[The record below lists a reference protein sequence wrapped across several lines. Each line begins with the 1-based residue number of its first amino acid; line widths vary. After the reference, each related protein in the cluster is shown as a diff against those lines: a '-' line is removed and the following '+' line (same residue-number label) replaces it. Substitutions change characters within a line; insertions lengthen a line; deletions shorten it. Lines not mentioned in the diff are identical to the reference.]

1 MLKSTMQ
8 DLADAVGVSRITVW
22 KALNDREGVSPRTKK
37 RIQQKAA
44 EMGLTDT
51 EIQMEKIPEKET
63 GRDEAEERTF
73 SVVVSRPESSAFWM
87 QIIHHIAKEL
97 ARSRINLMYTYMP
110 SFYSEGY
117 TLPASVKNV
126 DGLIVL
132 NIYDAR
138 LLHMLNELP
147 LPKVFLDTVPG
158 MHPPALHGDLVLI
171 EGRTCI
177 REITRRLI
185 DSGRTRLGFV
195 GDKMNHSLEITSGVL
210 AEKCGQKL
218 SDFFKKRREQK
229 KGEKREKNLPLDA
242 SLCLTAPL
250 SLRAHYEEISAFLDG
265 LPELPQAIVCASDF
279 IAHFDSRYLTE
290 SGRKTPKGFLLTGFD
305 NNAEY
310 GNVADKITTV
320 HVETSAL
327 GKRLANKLLFR
338 ADHPQMPPE
347 VCYITT
353 EIVYRGP
360 LAAETEK

>member
-51 EIQMEKIPEKET
+51 EIQMEKTPEKET

-126 DGLIVL
+126 DGLTVL

-177 REITRRLI
+177 REIT
-185 DSGRTRLGFV
+185 
-195 GDKMNHSLEITSGVL
+195 L
-210 AEKCGQKL
+210 AG
-218 SDFFKKRREQK
+218 
-229 KGEKREKNLPLDA
+229 
-242 SLCLTAPL
+242 
-250 SLRAHYEEISAFLDG
+250 LRW
-265 LPELPQAIVCASDF
+265 
-279 IAHFDSRYLTE
+279 RYWVRPDQ
-290 SGRKTPKGFLLTGFD
+290 S
-305 NNAEY
+305 
-310 GNVADKITTV
+310 
-320 HVETSAL
+320 
-327 GKRLANKLLFR
+327 
-338 ADHPQMPPE
+338 
-347 VCYITT
+347 
-353 EIVYRGP
+353 GP
-360 LAAETEK
+360 LRGICGRAAGKESSAGRFALPDGSVEPARPL

>member
-195 GDKMNHSLEITSGVL
+195 GDVGYAQTNQDRYDGFLDAL
-210 AEKCGQKL
+210 
-218 SDFFKKRREQK
+218 
-229 KGEKREKNLPLDA
+229 REKNLPQDPA
-242 SLCLTAPL
+242 LCLTAPL
-250 SLRAHYEEISAFLDG
+250 SLRTHYEEISAFLDG

-279 IAHFDSRYLTE
+279 IAHFVSRYLTE

-305 NNAEY
+305 NNTEY
-310 GNVADKITTV
+310 GNVAEQITTV

>member
-22 KALNDREGVSPRTKK
+22 KALNDRDGVSPRTKNMIK
-37 RIQQKAA
+37 QKAA
-44 EMGLTDT
+44 EMGLTDA
-51 EIQMEKIPEKET
+51 EIQMERKPREEPKREP
-63 GRDEAEERTF
+63 AEERTF

-97 ARSRINLMYTYMP
+97 ARSQINLMYTYMP

-117 TLPASVKNV
+117 ALPASLKNV

-138 LLHMLNELP
+138 LLHMLNGLP
-147 LPKVFLDTVPG
+147 LPKVFLDTVPR
-158 MHPPALHGDLVLI
+158 MQPPVLHGDLVLI
-171 EGRTCI
+171 EGRSRI

-195 GDKMNHSLEITSGVL
+195 GDVGYAQTNQDRYDGFLDAL
-210 AEKCGQKL
+210 
-218 SDFFKKRREQK
+218 
-229 KGEKREKNLPLDA
+229 REKNLPLDP

-250 SLRAHYEEISAFLDG
+250 SLRAHYDEISAFLDG

-279 IAHFDSRYLTE
+279 IAHFVSRYLTE

-305 NNAEY
+305 NNTEY
-310 GNVADKITTV
+310 GNVAEKITTV

-338 ADHPQMPPE
+338 ADHPQMPEE
-347 VCYITT
+347 VCYVGT
-353 EIVYRGP
+353 ELLYRGP
-360 LAAETEK
+360 LAAEMEK

>member
-185 DSGRTRLGFV
+185 ESGRTRLGFV
-195 GDKMNHSLEITSGVL
+195 GDIGYAQTNQDRYEGFADAL
-210 AEKCGQKL
+210 
-218 SDFFKKRREQK
+218 
-229 KGEKREKNLPLDA
+229 REKNLPLDA

-250 SLRAHYEEISAFLDG
+250 SLRTHYEEISAFLDG

-279 IAHFDSRYLTE
+279 IAHFVSRYLTE

>member
-51 EIQMEKIPEKET
+51 EIQMEKTPEKEND
-63 GRDEAEERTF
+63 RDETEERTF

-185 DSGRTRLGFV
+185 DSGHTRLGFV
-195 GDKMNHSLEITSGVL
+195 GDIGYAQTNQDRYEGFADAL
-210 AEKCGQKL
+210 
-218 SDFFKKRREQK
+218 
-229 KGEKREKNLPLDA
+229 REKNLPLDA
-242 SLCLTAPL
+242 SLCLTSPL

-279 IAHFDSRYLTE
+279 IAHFVSRYLTE

>member
-195 GDKMNHSLEITSGVL
+195 GDVGYAQTNQDRYDGFLDAL
-210 AEKCGQKL
+210 
-218 SDFFKKRREQK
+218 
-229 KGEKREKNLPLDA
+229 REKNLPQDPA
-242 SLCLTAPL
+242 LCLTAPL
-250 SLRAHYEEISAFLDG
+250 SLRTHYEEISAFLDG

-279 IAHFDSRYLTE
+279 IAHFVSRYLTE

>member
-51 EIQMEKIPEKET
+51 EIQMEKTPEKET

-147 LPKVFLDTVPG
+147 LPKVFLDTVPR
-158 MHPPALHGDLVLI
+158 MQPPELHGDLVLI

-195 GDKMNHSLEITSGVL
+195 GDVGYAQTNQDRYDGFLDAL
-210 AEKCGQKL
+210 
-218 SDFFKKRREQK
+218 
-229 KGEKREKNLPLDA
+229 REKNLPQDPA
-242 SLCLTAPL
+242 LCLTAPL
-250 SLRAHYEEISAFLDG
+250 SLRTHYEEISAFLDG

-279 IAHFDSRYLTE
+279 IAHFVSRYLTE

>member
-195 GDKMNHSLEITSGVL
+195 GDIGYAQTNQDRYEGFADAL
-210 AEKCGQKL
+210 
-218 SDFFKKRREQK
+218 
-229 KGEKREKNLPLDA
+229 REKNLPLDA

-250 SLRAHYEEISAFLDG
+250 SLCAHYEEISAFLDG

-279 IAHFDSRYLTE
+279 IAHFVSRYLTE

>member
-1 MLKSTMQ
+1 
-8 DLADAVGVSRITVW
+8 
-22 KALNDREGVSPRTKK
+22 
-37 RIQQKAA
+37 
-44 EMGLTDT
+44 
-51 EIQMEKIPEKET
+51 
-63 GRDEAEERTF
+63 
-73 SVVVSRPESSAFWM
+73 M

-177 REITRRLI
+177 RESHPAADRKRPHPVGLRGRYSVRP
-185 DSGRTRLGFV
+185 DQSG
-195 GDKMNHSLEITSGVL
+195 SLRGIWADAL
-210 AEKCGQKL
+210 
-218 SDFFKKRREQK
+218 
-229 KGEKREKNLPLDA
+229 REKNLPLDA

-279 IAHFDSRYLTE
+279 IAHFVSRYLTE

-310 GNVADKITTV
+310 GNVADKITTM

-327 GKRLANKLLFR
+327 GKRLANKLLFP

-347 VCYITT
+347 VCYIAT

>member
-195 GDKMNHSLEITSGVL
+195 GDIGYAQTNQDRYEGFADAL
-210 AEKCGQKL
+210 
-218 SDFFKKRREQK
+218 
-229 KGEKREKNLPLDA
+229 REKNLPLDA
-242 SLCLTAPL
+242 SLCLTVPL

-279 IAHFDSRYLTE
+279 IAHFVSRYLTE

>member
-195 GDKMNHSLEITSGVL
+195 GDIGYAQTNQDRYEGFADAL
-210 AEKCGQKL
+210 
-218 SDFFKKRREQK
+218 
-229 KGEKREKNLPLDA
+229 REKNLPLDA

-250 SLRAHYEEISAFLDG
+250 SLRTHYEEISAFLDG
-265 LPELPQAIVCASDF
+265 LPELPQAIVCVSDF
-279 IAHFDSRYLTE
+279 IAHFVSRYLTE
-290 SGRKTPKGFLLTGFD
+290 NGRKTPKGFLLTGFD

>member
-73 SVVVSRPESSAFWM
+73 SVVVSRPESTAFWM

-132 NIYDAR
+132 NIYASR
-138 LLHMLNELP
+138 LLHMLNELQ

-177 REITRRLI
+177 REFTRRLI

-195 GDKMNHSLEITSGVL
+195 GDIGYAQTNQDRYEGFADAL
-210 AEKCGQKL
+210 
-218 SDFFKKRREQK
+218 
-229 KGEKREKNLPLDA
+229 REKNLPLDA

-250 SLRAHYEEISAFLDG
+250 SLRAH
-265 LPELPQAIVCASDF
+265 
-279 IAHFDSRYLTE
+279 
-290 SGRKTPKGFLLTGFD
+290 
-305 NNAEY
+305 
-310 GNVADKITTV
+310 
-320 HVETSAL
+320 
-327 GKRLANKLLFR
+327 
-338 ADHPQMPPE
+338 
-347 VCYITT
+347 
-353 EIVYRGP
+353 
-360 LAAETEK
+360 

>member
-195 GDKMNHSLEITSGVL
+195 GDIGYAQTNQDRYEGFADAL
-210 AEKCGQKL
+210 
-218 SDFFKKRREQK
+218 
-229 KGEKREKNLPLDA
+229 REKNLPLDA

-250 SLRAHYEEISAFLDG
+250 SLRTHYEEISAFLDG

-279 IAHFDSRYLTE
+279 IAHFVSRYLTE
-290 SGRKTPKGFLLTGFD
+290 NGRKTPKGFLLTGFD

>member
-51 EIQMEKIPEKET
+51 EIQMEKTPEKET

-185 DSGRTRLGFV
+185 ESGRTRLGFV
-195 GDKMNHSLEITSGVL
+195 GDIGYAQTNQDRYEGFADAL
-210 AEKCGQKL
+210 
-218 SDFFKKRREQK
+218 
-229 KGEKREKNLPLDA
+229 REKNLPLDA

-250 SLRAHYEEISAFLDG
+250 SLHAHYEEISAFLDG

-279 IAHFDSRYLTE
+279 IAHFVSRYLTE

>member
-51 EIQMEKIPEKET
+51 EIQMEKIPEKEND
-63 GRDEAEERTF
+63 RDETEERTF

-185 DSGRTRLGFV
+185 ESGRTRLGFV
-195 GDKMNHSLEITSGVL
+195 GDIGYAQTNQDRYEGFADAL
-210 AEKCGQKL
+210 
-218 SDFFKKRREQK
+218 
-229 KGEKREKNLPLDA
+229 REKNLPLDA

-279 IAHFDSRYLTE
+279 IAHFVSRYLTE

-360 LAAETEK
+360 LTAETEK

>member
-195 GDKMNHSLEITSGVL
+195 GDIGYAQTNQDRYEGFADAL
-210 AEKCGQKL
+210 
-218 SDFFKKRREQK
+218 
-229 KGEKREKNLPLDA
+229 REKNLPLDT

-279 IAHFDSRYLTE
+279 IAHFVSRYLTE

-310 GNVADKITTV
+310 GNVAEQITTV

>member
-117 TLPASVKNV
+117 TLPVSVKNV

-195 GDKMNHSLEITSGVL
+195 GDVGYAQTNQDRYDGFLDAL
-210 AEKCGQKL
+210 
-218 SDFFKKRREQK
+218 
-229 KGEKREKNLPLDA
+229 REKNLPQDPA
-242 SLCLTAPL
+242 LCLTAPL
-250 SLRAHYEEISAFLDG
+250 SLRTHYEEISAFLDG

-279 IAHFDSRYLTE
+279 IAHFVSRYLTE

-305 NNAEY
+305 NNTEY
-310 GNVADKITTV
+310 GNVAEQITTV

>member
-22 KALNDREGVSPRTKK
+22 KALNDREGVSLRTKK

-185 DSGRTRLGFV
+185 ESGRTRLGFV
-195 GDKMNHSLEITSGVL
+195 GDIGYAQTNQDRYDGFADAL
-210 AEKCGQKL
+210 
-218 SDFFKKRREQK
+218 
-229 KGEKREKNLPLDA
+229 REKNLPLDA

-250 SLRAHYEEISAFLDG
+250 SLCAHYEEISAFLDG

-279 IAHFDSRYLTE
+279 IAHFVSRYLTE

-338 ADHPQMPPE
+338 ADHPQMSPE

-360 LAAETEK
+360 LASETEK

>member
-51 EIQMEKIPEKET
+51 EIQMEKTPEKET

-185 DSGRTRLGFV
+185 ESGRTRLGFV
-195 GDKMNHSLEITSGVL
+195 GDIGYAQTNQDRYEGFADAL
-210 AEKCGQKL
+210 
-218 SDFFKKRREQK
+218 
-229 KGEKREKNLPLDA
+229 REKNLPLDA
-242 SLCLTAPL
+242 SLCLTVPL

-279 IAHFDSRYLTE
+279 IAHFVSRYLTE